1 MAIQQSL
8 KFNSLEIKSNLPG
21 RRTIDLR
28 SGTPR
33 IEYRESVFSP
43 YIEVTAYI
51 ADTGNTVPD
60 GDDPGEFVGLL
71 DGEFGEGTE
80 EIQFEIEDS
89 KNNKV
94 SFVSESGEYVRAS
107 TGSDK
112 KTLRVASVTSVK
124 QSFQSET
131 FTLTAVSKE
140 AFDNTLVDN
149 RCTMQYSGP
158 ISTIVNTIF
167 RRDLKS
173 ENNIDIDPT
182 ENQYHEWGNKRYPFQ
197 MILDLQ
203 KLAIPKELQTSDG
216 KSPVGKTAGYLFWQT
231 STGFHFKSLDKLFET
246 KGKKI
251 KTFIENK
258 KASFDQLPL
267 ISPPEGS
274 ESRKPVA
281 ADGKILYSFCVRSVN
296 ALAEFESSGRGT
308 VLEVYNPNLAPEEQY
323 TSTELKVEVNEESNR
338 SKGNGITAGK
348 NLPIFNPE
356 YKDELFGIE
365 RTRAAFSP
373 VKGQQ
378 TIEKQV
384 EETPE
389 LNFDVKTTFQQ
400 AHQNYRQKM
409 NVVREIIIEVDLSLH
424 AGDLIYCEFEEMTT
438 KITQTGS
445 KHRESGIYMIAD
457 LCHYGDTT
465 KAFTG
470 LNLVRDA
477 FGVKSSSS

>member
-60 GDDPGEFVGLL
+60 EDDSSEFVGLL

-94 SFVSESGEYVRAS
+94 SFVTSGEYVRADTS
-107 TGSDK
+107 SNK

-173 ENNIDIDPT
+173 EHNIDIDPT
-182 ENQYHEWGNKRYPFQ
+182 ENKYHEWGNKRYPFQ

-203 KLAIPKELQTSDG
+203 KLAIPILQTSEG
-216 KSPVGKTAGYLFWQT
+216 KQATGKTAGYLFWQT
-231 STGFHFKSLDKLFET
+231 STGFHFKSLDKLFDMT
-246 KGKKI
+246 DKKI

-258 KASFDQLPL
+258 KASVDHLPL
-267 ISPPEGS
+267 IYPPDGG
-274 ESRKPVA
+274 KPET
-281 ADGKILYSFCVRSVN
+281 ADGKILYSFTMRSVN

-308 VLEVYNPNLAPEEQY
+308 LLEVYNPNLAPEEQY
-323 TSTELKVEVNEESNR
+323 TSTPLAVEVGADGK

-348 NLPIFNPE
+348 NLPVFNPE
-356 YKDELFGIE
+356 YNGKLFGIE
-365 RTRAAFSP
+365 RTREAFSP

-384 EETPE
+384 EETAE
-389 LNFDVKTTFQQ
+389 LNFDVKNTFQQ
-400 AHQNYRQKM
+400 AHQNFRQKM
-409 NVVREIIIEVDLSLH
+409 NVVREVIIEVDLSLH

-438 KITQTGS
+438 KMTQTGS

-470 LNLVRDA
+470 LNLVRDGY
-477 FGVKSSSS
+477 GVKSPPL